1 MCPCEPG
8 VDEGDKRELQPRPHA
23 HGDRGPGTASE
34 ALSGGLGDDER
45 QVDVF
50 AATVDEH

>member
-8 VDEGDKRELQPRPHA
+8 VDGGDKRRLQPRPHPR
-23 HGDRGPGTASE
+23 GERGPGTASE

-45 QVDVF
+45 QGEVF
-50 AATVDEH
+50 AAAVDK